1 MDNLLIQQGVGKDQ
15 LLQKLSEIDSITTI
29 DNFILNN
36 QTGNI
41 DLLRKNGR
49 LYWKLSVD
57 NAPLQKIRQRGKT
70 MKSFLTALNDAEE
83 KSFSSNFS
91 VICYQGTL
99 PKRSAEGY
107 IKTRWFLIDP
117 LEPYVMENGRCTLQ
131 TILFSFSEGEY
142 AAMLETKLAFYDTV
156 SGICYPMKYEAL
168 PTIARFIDCSTAFK
182 NMDDCLLGPAFL
194 IASRIVNKKEVNFL
208 VQELPGGKSKKVRP
222 VLSIVGRNYQ
232 YFSHEKV
239 MEKLLDILSE
249 HYIYAIEKWEISNTA
264 STAYVKLYVPGF
276 DHIVKISI
284 GRAAGYS
291 ISVVALSRT
300 EDGVE
305 IYIKKNTAVHSK
317 DSNWINL
324 MNGIPTAF
332 QEFELLW
339 ILLKDVTVDK
349 GHIKEIFLPLK
360 KPLGKIRF
368 LELIKEAETWS
379 GQSGQSC
386 ICAAC
391 RSTAGIHLHQKET
404 NLVKAAYFSCMK
416 NMVS

>member
-1 MDNLLIQQGVGKDQ
+1 MDNLLIQQGAGRDQ

-41 DLLRKNGR
+41 EVLRKNGR

-70 MKSFLTALNDAEE
+70 MKSFLTALNAAEE
-83 KSFSSNFS
+83 KTFSSNFS
-91 VICYQGTL
+91 VICYQSTL
-99 PKRSAEGY
+99 PKRSVEGHV
-107 IKTRWFLIDP
+107 KTRWFLIDP
-117 LEPYVMENGRCTLQ
+117 LEPYVVKNGEYTLQ
-131 TILFSFSEGEY
+131 TILLSFSEEEY

-168 PTIARFIDCSTAFK
+168 PTVARFIDCSTAFK

-208 VQELPGGKSKKVRP
+208 VQELPGDKSKKVRP
-222 VLSIVGRNYQ
+222 ILSIVGRNYQ

-239 MEKLLDILSE
+239 MGKLLDVLSE
-249 HYIYAIEKWEISNTA
+249 HYIYSIERWEISNTA

-276 DHIVKISI
+276 HHVVKISI

-300 EDGVE
+300 EEGAE
-305 IYIKKNTAVHSK
+305 IYIKKNTAVHNK
-317 DSNWINL
+317 DSNWANL
-324 MNGIPTAF
+324 MNGIPNAF

-339 ILLKDVTVDK
+339 ILLKDVIVDK
-349 GHIKEIFLPLK
+349 KDIKEIFLPLK

-386 ICAAC
+386 IRAAC
-391 RSTAGIHLHQKET
+391 RKTAGVRLHKKEA
-404 NLVKAAYFSCMK
+404 NLLKEAYFSCMK